1 MYKIPY
7 LHCVLKEYPNVIPV
21 FLQVKTQRLEVA
33 LCDGR
38 TWARKAGM
46 GLNHS
51 SLIKQLYDFGL
62 VSFSEIYFSRVLKQ
76 G

>member
-1 MYKIPY
+1 MA
-7 LHCVLKEYPNVIPV
+7 
-21 FLQVKTQRLEVA
+21 F
-33 LCDGR
+33 CDGR

-62 VSFSEIYFSRVLKQ
+62 VNFSEIYFSHVLKE

>member
-1 MYKIPY
+1 MLSLWIAKCNTCFSIGKDPETRGG
-7 LHCVLKEYPNVIPV
+7 LP
-21 FLQVKTQRLEVA
+21 
-33 LCDGR
+33 DGR

-62 VSFSEIYFSRVLKQ
+62 VNFSEIYFSHVLKQ